1 MDMNLGFLLEISA
14 QRYPNREALVFKD
27 KRISYSELNNIVSQK
42 ANALLELGVKKGD
55 HVGTLFTART
65 EIIELMF
72 ALWRIGAVIVP
83 LNIRLAPP
91 ELTYIVDHSDAT
103 VLIFEDK
110 FEKIIRKIQPS
121 VSKVKKLLCL
131 GENPPKDFIDF
142 EAISKTQSTQL
153 PKVEVSEQ
161 DISTIIYTSGTTG
174 RPKGVVHT
182 HRRWLWTVTHYHD
195 TVISSKPDDHHRL
208 LTIFPF
214 FHQAAFAFTCAM
226 IGLGNT
232 MVILQK
238 FSPKEFLETIEKEKI
253 TFIVNPPTAWNM
265 VLRVPNIEEYDT
277 SSARIVASGSERMP
291 LETLEK
297 LKKLF
302 PGVSISDG
310 YGMTESSIVSSRPE
324 GYMDSKPQSVGIPVK
339 FWKFR
344 VINEEGKDCAPNE
357 VGEIILSGPG
367 MMEGYYKDPEKTAE
381 TIRNGWLYTS
391 DLGYIDEDGFVY
403 IVERKA
409 NMIKSGGENIYPKE
423 VENVLYKHPKIQEA
437 AAFGLP
443 DPTYVQ
449 KVCAAVVLKKG
460 EQLTEEEVVEFCK
473 EHIASFKKP
482 KSVFFMKNLPK
493 NAIGKVLR
501 SKLKEMYSE

>member
-42 ANALLELGVKKGD
+42 ANALLELGVNKGD

-65 EIIELMF
+65 EIIELIF
-72 ALWRIGAVIVP
+72 ALWRIGAIIVP

-91 ELTYIVDHSDAT
+91 ELTYVVDHSDAT

-110 FEKIIRKIQPS
+110 FEKIIRKIQSS
-121 VSKVKKLLCL
+121 VPKVKDFFCS

-142 EAISKTQSTQL
+142 EEKSKKQSTLL
-153 PKVEVSEQ
+153 PNVEVSEG

-182 HRRWLWTVTHYHD
+182 HRRWLWTVVHYGSGGAND
-195 TVISSKPDDHHRL
+195 YHRL

-214 FHQAAFAFTCAM
+214 FHQAAFALTSSM
-226 IGLGNT
+226 IGLGGT
-232 MVILQK
+232 MVILEK
-238 FSPKEFLETIEKEKI
+238 FSPIEFLETIENEKI

-265 VLRVPNIEEYDT
+265 VLRVPNLEKYDV
-277 SSARIVASGSERMP
+277 SSATAVFSGSERMP
-291 LETLEK
+291 LETLKK
-297 LKKLF
+297 LKNLF
-302 PGVSISDG
+302 PGVSIGDG
-310 YGMTESSIVSSRPE
+310 YGMTESSVITNRPE
-324 GYMDSKPQSVGIPVK
+324 GFMDSKPQSVGIPFK

-344 VINEEGKDCAPNE
+344 VINEEGKDCSPNE
-357 VGEIILSGPG
+357 VGEIILSGPS

-381 TIRNGWLYTS
+381 TIRDGWLYTS
-391 DLGYIDEDGFVY
+391 DLGYVDEEDFLY

-409 NMIKSGGENIYPKE
+409 HMIKSGGENIYPKE
-423 VENVLYKHPKIQEA
+423 IENVLYKHPKIQEA

-493 NAIGKVLR
+493 NALGKVLR
-501 SKLKEMYSE
+501 SKLKEMYAE

>member
-27 KRISYSELNNIVSQK
+27 KRITYRELDNIVNQK
-42 ANALLELGVKKGD
+42 ANNLLELGVKKGD
-55 HVGTLFTART
+55 HVATLFTSRT
-65 EIIELMF
+65 EIIELIF

-91 ELTYIVDHSDAT
+91 ELIYIVDHSDAT

-110 FEKIIRKIQPS
+110 FEKLIRKIQPS
-121 VSKVKKLLCL
+121 VTKVKKLLCS
-131 GENPPKDFIDF
+131 GENHSKDFIDF
-142 EAISKTQSTQL
+142 EETSKAQSTQL
-153 PKVEVSEQ
+153 PKVEVNEQ
-161 DISTIIYTSGTTG
+161 DISSIIYTSGTTG

-182 HRRWLWTVTHYHD
+182 HRRWLWTVAHNHTGNPEDY
-195 TVISSKPDDHHRL
+195 HRL

-214 FHQAAFAFTCAM
+214 FHQAAFAFTCAI

-232 MVILQK
+232 MVILEK
-238 FSPKEFLETIEKEKI
+238 FNPIEFLKTIENEKI
-253 TFIVNPPTAWNM
+253 TLLINPPTAWNM
-265 VLRVPNIEEYDT
+265 ILRVPNLEKYDV
-277 SSARIVASGSERMP
+277 SSATRVVSGSERMP
-291 LETLEK
+291 LETLK
-297 LKKLF
+297 NLKNLF

-310 YGMTESSIVSSRPE
+310 YGMTESSTVSLRPD

-344 VINEEGKDCAPNE
+344 IVNEEGNDCAPDQ
-357 VGEIILSGPG
+357 VGEIILSGPC

-381 TIRNGWLYTS
+381 TIRDGWLYTS
-391 DLGYIDEDGFVY
+391 DLGYVDEDGFLY

-409 NMIKSGGENIYPKE
+409 HMIKSGGENIYPKE
-423 VENVLYKHPKIQEA
+423 IENVLYKHPKIREA

-443 DPTYVQ
+443 DPTYIQ
-449 KVCAAVVLKKG
+449 KVCAAIVVKPG
-460 EQLTEEEVVEFCK
+460 EELTSEEVIEFVK
-473 EHIASFKKP
+473 ENLASFKKP
-482 KSVFFMKNLPK
+482 KSVFFMDKLPK

-501 SKLKEMYSE
+501 SKLKEMYTE

>member
-1 MDMNLGFLLEISA
+1 MEMNLGFLLEISA

-27 KRISYSELNNIVSQK
+27 KRITYSELNNIVNQK

-55 HVGTLFTART
+55 HVGTLFTSRT
-65 EIIELMF
+65 EIIELIF

-83 LNIRLAPP
+83 MSFRLAPP

-121 VSKVKKLLCL
+121 IPKVKRIFCS
-131 GENPPKDFIDF
+131 GDNPPKDFVDF
-142 EAISKTQSTQL
+142 EAKSKIQSTQL
-153 PKVEVSEQ
+153 PNVEVSEQ

-174 RPKGVVHT
+174 RPKGVVNT
-182 HRRWLWTVTHYHD
+182 HRRWLWTVVHYH
-195 TVISSKPDDHHRL
+195 TGRFDDYHRL

-214 FHQAAFAFTCAM
+214 FHQAAFALTSAM

-232 MVILQK
+232 MIILEK
-238 FSPKEFLETIEKEKI
+238 FSPVEFLETIENEKI
-253 TFIVNPPTAWNM
+253 TFILNPPTAWNM
-265 VLRVPNIEEYDT
+265 VLRVPNLEKYDT
-277 SSARIVASGSERMP
+277 SSAKVVISGSERMP
-291 LETLEK
+291 LETLKK

-310 YGMTESSIVSSRPE
+310 YGMTESSGVSSRPE
-324 GYMDSKPQSVGIPVK
+324 GYMDSKSQSVGIPMK

-344 VINEEGKDCAPNE
+344 IINEEGNECAPDE
-357 VGEIILSGPG
+357 VGEIILSGPC

-381 TIRNGWLYTS
+381 TVRNGWLYTS
-391 DLGYIDEDGFVY
+391 DLGYVDEDGFLY

-409 NMIKSGGENIYPKE
+409 HMIKSGGENIYPKE
-423 VENVLYKHPKIQEA
+423 IENVLYKHPKIQEA
-437 AAFGLP
+437 AAFGLH

-449 KVCAAVVLKKG
+449 KVCAAVVLKPG

-482 KSVFFMKNLPK
+482 RNVFFMKNLPK
-493 NAIGKVLR
+493 NALGKVLR
-501 SKLKEMYSE
+501 SKLKEIYSE